1 MRSLFC
7 LIDLVVIELVTFS
20 YHARNTVYGRL
31 VYGLLEVKEIQCT
44 VSKKFN
50 KYSPIR
56 TRLVYYFLVLKRRT
70 ITVERSTVVEL
81 KKKTAE
87 RASRHSTS
95 LRSQDVP

>member
-20 YHARNTVYGRL
+20 YHARITVYG
-31 VYGLLEVKEIQCT
+31 LEEVNE
-44 VSKKFN
+44 
-50 KYSPIR
+50 YSPIR
-56 TRLVYYFLVLKRRT
+56 TRLVYYILVLKRRT

-87 RASRHSTS
+87 RASRHSTN
-95 LRSQDVP
+95 

>member
-20 YHARNTVYGRL
+20 YHARNT

-56 TRLVYYFLVLKRRT
+56 TRLVYYILVLKRRT

-95 LRSQDVP
+95 